1 MQSIKSIETTTHR
14 DINMIEYKHNIV
26 SSDDCRKIIEI
37 AEGLPKWN
45 RVYQGYSAV
54 DVIKCY
60 IKPHIGEILERL
72 KMDIPENC
80 SVEVLKYRAGSSNG
94 IHFDGEGDHTLSQ
107 TSTIQAEWKQTGI
120 VLLNDSFDGGEL
132 FFPNLAMGFDKT
144 SKGNLVLF
152 TAGNSP
158 RSHAH
163 SVNKV
168 LNGTRY
174 TLVFRYI

>member
-1 MQSIKSIETTTHR
+1 
-14 DINMIEYKHNIV
+14 MIDYIHNVV
-26 SSDDCRKIIEI
+26 SSEDCQKIIEV

-45 RVYQGYSAV
+45 KIYQGYSPV

-60 IKPHIGEILERL
+60 IKPHISEILERL
-72 KMDIPENC
+72 DIDIPENC

-94 IHFDGEGDHTLSQ
+94 IHVDGEGDHTLSQ
-107 TSTIQAEWKQTGI
+107 TSTIHVEWKQTGI
-120 VLLNDSFDGGEL
+120 VLLNDGFEGGEL
-132 FFPNLAMGFDKT
+132 FFPNLAMAFGNN

-152 TAGNSP
+152 TSGNNKD
-158 RSHAH
+158 SHAH
-163 SVNKV
+163 GVNKV